1 MCYRSGSAAAVLMV
15 SDSSRVAPV
24 YHWDRDC
31 AASEYPNCIDQQV
44 FSAAPTGYFFEPST
58 KFVLDA
64 LAKQT
69 VCVTPM

>member
-1 MCYRSGSAAAVLMV
+1 MCYRSGSAVAVLIDT
-15 SDSSRVAPV
+15 DSCCAPPV
-24 YHWDRDC
+24 YHRERDR

>member
-15 SDSSRVAPV
+15 ADSCCAPPV
-24 YHWDRDC
+24 YHWYRLC

-64 LAKQT
+64 LVKQT